1 MKKTIDL
8 IKMFLCFAAL
18 AVLSVGCSNTA
29 ILAGSDNTGI
39 ITQVNDYSSDDGYVL
54 VTLQLPENVG
64 RGWDIASYNV
74 KATRGDDVEEFTSK
88 TSSLNVRL
96 KVGTWYFSANAVDK
110 YGNILYSAGSTATVG
125 LNSAKVYIGLL
136 KRVGQ
141 VQVSMKADNIVSG
154 AAKPQRYEV
163 TAERGDDFID
173 VTGDVHSIEDT
184 VTLTGLAQ
192 GKWTL
197 TCTAY
202 SAPSDNPT
210 GDATVPYYSGTAEV
224 EVTAG
229 STSYTEVVLD
239 ALKVAPPT
247 FSHSGQVKAGQIVTI
262 SSQQSGAK
270 VYATTGQGDP
280 SQGICDGIPANP
292 YSITVNA
299 NMTVKAAAYIDGI
312 GYSEVVTKDF
322 TVVAADKC
330 VAPQIKPESQTIIG
344 NGYYCTITC
353 EEKGAAI
360 YYTTDGTAPT
370 TSSTLYNGKFA
381 IDKEMTVK
389 AIAMKAGLTNSD
401 VVSVSYGYKALR
413 CAAPTIDPIGG
424 TFAPGQVITI
434 SRNTTGSTT
443 YYRISDKESEVAAAE
458 DNDTK
463 SFDNNKIDID
473 TALFKAGTY
482 YITAF
487 SRIDGRD
494 DSVMTKAAV
503 TISETN
509 KDDNVIYMC
518 IDNLIVTTKDDNI
531 YKEVGTMPSNNSVW
545 YGFTCDAG
553 GNVYVDVEP
562 STVSA
567 ELYKNGQ
574 KDEAKISLKNNIAS
588 LPSGDNYF
596 YLKLT
601 ASSLSSNVRL
611 RVYTT
616 TKIGGKTLES
626 LEIKADPQSVQVG
639 KTLDL
644 TAIAHYSDDTSL
656 SDNIVPVWTVSDTS
670 TATVSGNT
678 LTGVKKGIVKLTA
691 SYTEDGVSKQSN
703 ELTITV
709 TPAANVKTLEGLS
722 VTAGGTISAPVF
734 TAAAVYSDGS
744 TKDVT
749 QSAVW
754 ISETTSAATISKGT
768 VTLKAAGSSKITCSY
783 TESGKTV
790 KGAEYTV
797 TVTAVGGGS
806 GVIDKL
812 YLKPSSNWMNDSAR
826 FAAYFFNNNTSSN
839 EWVSMTAANG
849 QTGLYVVNKPSTA
862 YANVIFCRMNPG
874 TADNNWNNKW
884 NQTGDLAIPAD
895 KDTFQPGEG
904 VWDNATVS
912 WLSDLSGSYGG
923 GDVTLTASVEQTG
936 DDPTPTTTTT
946 SIPHNEGLYI
956 YVKSGSAPTLW
967 AWENNGGLAL
977 SETGL
982 GETWPGEKMVAATG
996 MNDPVDWYMKDF
1008 SSLSLTGKGTIQ
1020 IHLDGGNAIDSGKKG
1035 TFWYDGN
1042 DFLDA
1047 DPTKPRDPVKPT
1059 VTLSPTTGSTVKT
1072 TGALSVTFTNG
1083 YSTITSAKVTVDGT
1097 EYNMGTVEGT
1107 WTKSMAD
1114 LGITADG
1121 KSFTVTAVVTNSV
1134 GTTTATASYTSKFVE
1149 YKDDPFT
1156 WDNVNAYFVLT
1167 DRFYNGDHNNDH
1179 SYGRSNHSSNSNVP
1193 DVATFHGGDLAGLT
1207 AKLDYFVNLGVN
1219 AIWITAPY
1227 EQVHGWVGGKNGAFP
1242 HYAYHG
1248 YYTLDWSA
1256 MDQNMGTVEEYRTFI
1271 NACHSKGIRVIMDV
1285 VMNHVGYNN
1294 LADMITYKHG
1304 STTVTD
1310 ATWIGK
1316 TDNQWVANIGVDWSN
1331 DKWETWWGPF
1341 IRSFAYDEGSE
1352 YGGSCGGLPDVKTEL
1367 KNSVGLPPVLKKKW
1381 NEVDTSSVKSQYY
1394 NPSVASVDWNGWS
1407 GDYRTDKGVAPAVY
1421 QEVWLSAW
1429 VRELG
1434 IDGFRCDTAKHVEPY
1449 RWGELKVACQAA
1461 LEAWRNDTSKSK
1473 KYNGID
1479 TGASDWDE
1487 NFWMTGE
1494 CFGWTSTS
1502 GQGDYYTT
1510 GKFDS
1515 MINFSFNGS
1524 AGSGTSSSYP
1534 NQSTWSSY
1542 LNINNNADSDGNGNR
1557 NNVLTYISSHD
1568 TKLCRAGNQAEVGT
1582 MLQLTPGGIQIYYG
1596 DENSR
1601 DLDYTDCG
1609 DTDMMT
1615 RGDMNF
1621 NQNTDCIAHWGKV
1634 GRFRKY
1640 NPAVGAGTGSATKRS
1655 YSGSA
1660 GDNKVAI
1667 GISSGSVDVS
1677 GLWNDGTTVY
1687 NWYDGQ
1693 TATVSGGKVSFTGG
1707 STTQPIL
1714 VSEKNPADYN

>member
-39 ITQVNDYSSDDGYVL
+39 ITQVNDYSSDDGYVS

-74 KATRGDDVEEFTSK
+74 KATRGDDVEEFTSA

-210 GDATVPYYSGTAEV
+210 GDATVPYYTGTAEV

-270 VYATTGQGDP
+270 VYATTGNGNP
-280 SQGICDGIPANP
+280 SEGICDGIPANP
-292 YSITVNA
+292 YSVTINA
-299 NMTVKAAAYIDGI
+299 NTTVKAAAYIEGI

-330 VAPQIKPESQTIIG
+330 VAPQIRPESQTIIG
-344 NGYYCTITC
+344 TGYYCNITC

-360 YYTTDGTAPT
+360 YYTTDGSAPT

-389 AIAMKAGLTNSD
+389 AIAVKTGLSDSD
-401 VVSVSYGYKALR
+401 VVSVTYGYKSLR
-413 CAAPTIDPIGG
+413 CAAPTIDPISG

-434 SRNTTGSTT
+434 SRNTEGSTT
-443 YYRISDKESEVAAAE
+443 YYRISDKESDVAAAE

-494 DSVMTKAAV
+494 DSVMTKATV
-503 TISETN
+503 TVSETN

-518 IDNLIVTTKDDNI
+518 IDNLIVTTKEDNI
-531 YKEVGTMPSNNSVW
+531 YKEVGTLPSNTSVW

-553 GNVYVDVEP
+553 GNVYVDAEP

-601 ASSLSSNVRL
+601 ASSMSSNVRV

-616 TKIGGKTLES
+616 AEIGGKTLES
-626 LEIKADPQSVQVG
+626 LEIKTGSQSVQAG

-644 TAIAHYSDDTSL
+644 TAIAHYSNDESA
-656 SDNIVPVWTVSDTS
+656 SVVPVWAVSDTS
-670 TATVSGNT
+670 VATVSGNT
-678 LTGVKKGIVKLTA
+678 LTGVKKGSVKLTA

-722 VTAGGTISAPVF
+722 VTAGGTISAPAF

-754 ISETTSAATISKGT
+754 TSETTSAATISKGT

-797 TVTAVGGGS
+797 TVTAVGGGD

-826 FAAYFFNNNTSSN
+826 FAAYFFNINTSSN
-839 EWVSMTAANG
+839 EWVSMTAVSG
-849 QTGLYVVNKPSTA
+849 QTGLYMVNKPTTT
-862 YANVIFCRMNPG
+862 YPNVIFCRMNPG
-874 TADNNWNNKW
+874 TNENNWNNKW
-884 NQTGDLAIPAD
+884 NQTGDLDIPAD

-912 WLSDLSGSYGG
+912 WLSELSGSYGG
-923 GDVTLTASVEQTG
+923 GDVTLTASVVKIG

-967 AWENNGGLAL
+967 AWESNGGLAL

-1008 SSLSLTGKGTIQ
+1008 SSLTLTGKGTIQ
-1020 IHLDGGNAIDSGKKG
+1020 IHLDGGNAMDSGKKG

-1042 DFLDA
+1042 NFLDA

-1059 VTLSPTTGSTVKT
+1059 VTLSPSTGSTVKT

-1097 EYNMGTVEGT
+1097 EYDMGTVAGT

-1114 LGITADG
+1114 LGITVDD
-1121 KSFTVTAVVTNSV
+1121 KSFTVTATVTNGV
-1134 GTTTATASYTSKFVE
+1134 GTTTATAAYTSKFVE

-1167 DRFYNGDHNNDH
+1167 DRFYNGNTSNDH
-1179 SYGRSNHSSNSNVP
+1179 SYGRQNGLNGDEN
-1193 DVATFHGGDLAGLT
+1193 VATFHGGDLAGLT
-1207 AKLDYFVNLGVN
+1207 AKMDYFKKLGIN

-1227 EQVHGWVGGKNGAFP
+1227 EQAHGWVGGKNGAFP
-1242 HYAYHG
+1242 HYAFHG
-1248 YYTLDWSA
+1248 YYTLDWTA
-1256 MDQNMGTVEEYRTFI
+1256 LDANMGTLDEFRAFVT
-1271 NACHSKGIRVIMDV
+1271 ACHANGIRVIMDV

-1294 LADMITYKHG
+1294 VADMKTYNHG
-1304 STTVTD
+1304 YTPHE
-1310 ATWIGK
+1310 ATWLAKTNGK
-1316 TDNQWVANIGVDWSN
+1316 WDANDGVQWDN
-1331 DKWETWWGPF
+1331 DKWDNSWFGPW
-1341 IRSFAYDEGSE
+1341 IRSFGYATGSE

-1367 KNSVGLPPVLKKKW
+1367 QSSVGMAPVLVTKW
-1381 NEVDTSSVKSQYY
+1381 GKDSASVKSAYY
-1394 NPSVASVDWNGWS
+1394 NPSVASADWNGYS
-1407 GDYRTDKGVAPAVY
+1407 GNYRTDKGIAPADY
-1421 QEVWLSAW
+1421 QVVWLSAW
-1429 VRELG
+1429 VREFG

-1449 RWGELKVACQAA
+1449 RWGQLKVACQAA
-1461 LEAWRNDTSKSK
+1461 LEAWRADSSKVD
-1473 KYNGID
+1473 N
-1479 TGASDWDE
+1479 TGAKDWDE

-1542 LNINNNADSDGNGNR
+1542 LSINNNADSDGNGNR

-1568 TKLCRAGNQAEVGT
+1568 TKLCRANNQTEVGT

-1596 DENSR
+1596 DETNR
-1601 DLDYTDCG
+1601 PQAYTGCG
-1609 DTDMMT
+1609 DSDMAT
-1615 RGDMNF
+1615 RGDF
-1621 NQNTDCIAHWGKV
+1621 NWSEADGALATHWGKV

-1640 NPAVGAGTGSATKRS
+1640 NPAVGAGTGSATKRT
-1655 YSGSA
+1655 YSGPA
-1660 GDNKVAI
+1660 GDNKIAI
-1667 GISSGSVDVS
+1667 GISGTSVDVN

-1693 TATVSGGKVSFTGG
+1693 SAQVSGGRVSFAGG
-1707 STTQPIL
+1707 TTNQPIL
-1714 VSEKNPADYN
+1714 VSEKNPADYSN